1 MSQTISCLFNKIF
14 SATIKLDNS
23 ISIYSFH
30 LQLMDYYIAKNIV
43 LIINVLICASYPFN
57 FAIYCGMSK

>member
-1 MSQTISCLFNKIF
+1 MFSLNISCLFKIF
-14 SATIKLDNS
+14 FATANS
-23 ISIYSFH
+23 NYIPSFH